1 METLREFRG
10 YLNGNLL
17 YTFPLHWIDNI
28 EVNGN
33 RMIVSYYNEMQY
45 NPETGEEP
53 LVKIIV
59 DYINIK

>member
-17 YTFPLHWIDNI
+17 YTFPLHWVDNI
-28 EVNGN
+28 ETNGKH
-33 RMIVSYYNEMQY
+33 MIVSYYDEMKY

-53 LVKIIV
+53 LIKIIV